1 MAAVGPMGLG
11 PFEIL
16 LILGIVVLI
25 FGVGKLSDVGGAVG
39 KSIREFRKA
48 AREPDE
54 PEEEAPSTDGGSTAA
69 AQAAG
74 PTCTKCGA
82 RLGARAKFCDEC
94 GTPVGAAVK

>member
-1 MAAVGPMGLG
+1 MGLG

-54 PEEEAPSTDGGSTAA
+54 LEQEAPSADGGNTAA
-69 AQAAG
+69 AEAG
-74 PTCTKCGA
+74 APHCRKCGA
-82 RLGARAKFCDEC
+82 ELGAQAKFCDEC
-94 GTPVGAAVK
+94 GTPAGAAVK